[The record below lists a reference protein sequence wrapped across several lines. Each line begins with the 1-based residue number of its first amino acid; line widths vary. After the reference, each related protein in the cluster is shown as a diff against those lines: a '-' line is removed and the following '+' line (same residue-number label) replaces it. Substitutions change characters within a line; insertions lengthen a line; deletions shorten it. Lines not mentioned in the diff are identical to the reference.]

1 MNILRPQTTH
11 KLVWEKVDSN
21 FDRVLSEN
29 FAEDGLKVRDLFLEF
44 RDAREKLIKVLGW
57 AGYHGNC

>member
-1 MNILRPQTTH
+1 MNILRPQKTN

-29 FAEDGLKVRDLFLEF
+29 FAEDGLKARDLFLEF
-44 RDAREKLIKVLGW
+44 WDEREKLI
-57 AGYHGNC
+57 